1 MCCVKL
7 IMLAT
12 KGKSNIYF
20 VIGQYIS
27 RALRQAEVLGA
38 LGAKSLSISFQDYYY
53 FYPDKKLKGLT

>member
-38 LGAKSLSISFQDYYY
+38 KSLSISFQDYYY